1 MSEYILYFGVLY
13 PFENKINK
21 YMNKENL
28 EQELQDENLTDNE
41 TVTNEQQSVEVEADV
56 ADNVT
61 DWEEKYNQLN
71 DTYLRLNAEFDNYR
85 KRTLKEKAEL
95 LKMGSER
102 VLQDVITVV
111 DDFERAL
118 ENIAKAND
126 VEAITEGV
134 ELIHGKFVNFL
145 TKNSVQEVETIGQP
159 FDVDKHEAVTMV
171 PATNEEDK
179 GKVIDCI
186 QKGYTLGDKVIR
198 FPKVIVAK

>member
-1 MSEYILYFGVLY
+1 MSEYILYFGALY

-41 TVTNEQQSVEVEADV
+41 TVTNEQQSAEVEADV

>member
-1 MSEYILYFGVLY
+1 
-13 PFENKINK
+13 
-21 YMNKENL
+21 MNKGNL

-85 KRTLKEKAEL
+85 KRTLKEKADL

-171 PATNEEDK
+171 PAANEEDK

>member
-1 MSEYILYFGVLY
+1 MS
-13 PFENKINK
+13 KD
-21 YMNKENL
+21 NL
-28 EQELQDENLTDNE
+28 DPELQDEKLSDEE
-41 TVTNEQQSVEVEADV
+41 TVTNEQNEAEVDTDA

-61 DWEEKYNQLN
+61 DWEAKYNQLN

-85 KRTLKEKAEL
+85 KRTLKEKADL

-102 VLQDVITVV
+102 VLHDVITVV

-134 ELIHGKFVNFL
+134 ELIHSKFVNFL
-145 TKNSVQEVETIGQP
+145 TKNNVQEVETIGQT
-159 FDVDKHEAVTMV
+159 FDVDKHEAVTMI
-171 PATNEEDK
+171 PAASEEDK

>member
-1 MSEYILYFGVLY
+1 MS
-13 PFENKINK
+13 
-21 YMNKENL
+21 KENL
-28 EQELQDENLTDNE
+28 DQELQEENLTDNE
-41 TVTNEQQSVEVEADV
+41 TVTNEQESAEVETDA

-61 DWEEKYNQLN
+61 DWEAKYNQLN

-85 KRTLKEKAEL
+85 KRTLKEKADL

-126 VEAITEGV
+126 VAAITEGV
-134 ELIHGKFVNFL
+134 ELIHSKFQNFL
-145 TKNSVQEVETIGQP
+145 TKNSVQEVATIGEQ
-159 FDVDKHEAVTMV
+159 FDVDKHEAVTMI
-171 PATNEEDK
+171 PAASEEDK